1 MIVRSFLA
9 LALAATLMPSA
20 LADVAPKLAVYDFT
34 VNGSVPQTVGAQFA
48 GAVASEL
55 RTGGGVNVVTGPP
68 ALAAARD
75 RDDARSQGADYYL
88 TGAVAPLTTRY
99 SVICQ
104 LVSVRTGLLVWSSTL
119 QAGSA
124 DDLRGQG
131 ALVRQ
136 ILADQ
141 IGRTSFPTVS
151 ATAPQSPA
159 PQSSAPAPAS
169 STAAVALAAGAAPLG
184 SPSPAATFAV
194 VTFGGSALPSDRAFA
209 VRTVLESIRRRGA
222 SAVTDTLQPQDLSVS
237 GAQACMDTA
246 AATVVGGTL
255 ETMRTESASAPTA
268 ATATVALQVYDC
280 RTQRL
285 FTGPLAGMKA
295 APISSDAI
303 RDATGAALAGY
314 FGGASPAPHP

>member
-1 MIVRSFLA
+1 MVVRSFLV
-9 LALAATLMPSA
+9 LALAATLLPLTA
-20 LADVAPKLAVYDFT
+20 RAEAAPKLAVYDFT
-34 VNGSVPQTVGAQFA
+34 VNGSVPQTIGAQFA
-48 GAVASEL
+48 AAVASEL

-68 ALAAARD
+68 ALTAARD

-88 TGAVAPLTTRY
+88 TGAIAPLTTRY
-99 SVICQ
+99 SVICE

-119 QAGSA
+119 QAGTA

-136 ILADQ
+136 ILSDQ
-141 IGRTSFPTVS
+141 IGRTSFPTVR
-151 ATAPQSPA
+151 ATAPQST
-159 PQSSAPAPAS
+159 APAPVGS
-169 STAAVALAAGAAPLG
+169 AAALALTNGAAPLN
-184 SPSPAATFAV
+184 SASPAATFAV

-222 SAVTDTLQPQDLSVS
+222 SAVTDSLQPQDLSVS

-255 ETMRTESASAPTA
+255 ETMRSESVSAPTA

-285 FTGPLAGMKA
+285 FAGPLAGMKA

-303 RDATGAALAGY
+303 RDATDAALAGY